1 MHHLPDDQFSSDPK
15 ASTRDVHFAH
25 DLASLKSLTPETD
38 QQSKKKQL
46 PIQLVLL
53 PKIDEVQS

>member
-25 DLASLKSLTPETD
+25 DLASLKSLTQETH
-38 QQSKKKQL
+38 QQSKKKKTTAYSTG
-46 PIQLVLL
+46 VA
-53 PKIDEVQS
+53 PKD